1 MEKFFY
7 FRDATNE
14 DADLSSA
21 VSTTIPVS
29 RITGIAPVG
38 DNTSLFIYFKSLK
51 NEYAN
56 EYVDLTVTNGKLKEV
71 MAQLVQTINGGPH
84 SDGFVVIADN
94 VTTTDGAT
102 SIQGNDISVAA
113 KYFSNDVTGVALV
126 TN

>member
-14 DADLSSA
+14 DADLTSA
-21 VSTTIPVS
+21 ISATIPVS

-51 NEYAN
+51 NEYVN

-71 MAQLVQTINGGPH
+71 MAQLVQAINGGPH

-102 SIQGNDISVAA
+102 SIQGNDVAVSA

>member
-14 DADLSSA
+14 DADLTSA
-21 VSTTIPVS
+21 ISATIPVS

-71 MAQLVQTINGGPH
+71 MAQLVQVINGGPH

-94 VTTTDGAT
+94 VTTTDGAA
-102 SIQGNDISVAA
+102 SIQGDDVAVSA
-113 KYFSNDVTGVALV
+113 KYFSNYVTGVALV

>member
-14 DADLSSA
+14 DTDLTSA
-21 VSTTIPVS
+21 VSATIPVS

-51 NEYAN
+51 NEYVN

-71 MAQLVQTINGGPH
+71 MAQLVQVMNGGPH

-102 SIQGNDISVAA
+102 SIQGNDAVVAA

>member
-14 DADLSSA
+14 DADLSAA
-21 VSTTIPVS
+21 VSATVPVN
-29 RITGIAPVG
+29 RITGITVAG
-38 DNTSLFIYFKSLK
+38 TTSINIWFKSLK
-51 NEYAN
+51 NEMQN
-56 EYVDLTVTNGKLKEV
+56 EYVTLTVTLGKLKEV
-71 MAQLVQTINGGPH
+71 MAQLVQVMNGGPH

-102 SIQGNDISVAA
+102 SIQGNDVAVSA

-126 TN
+126 TY

>member
-14 DADLSSA
+14 DTDLTSA
-21 VSTTIPVS
+21 VSATIPVS

-51 NEYAN
+51 NEYVN

-71 MAQLVQTINGGPH
+71 MAQLVQVMNGGPH
-84 SDGFVVIADN
+84 SDGFVVVADT

-102 SIQGNDISVAA
+102 SIQGNNQTVAS
-113 KYFSNDVTGVALV
+113 KFLSNNITGVSLV